1 MTDPEPVIDAVRRAG
16 YRRAEIN
23 RRPFR
28 SGSLNRE
35 IRFS

>member
-1 MTDPEPVIDAVRRAG
+1 VIAAVRRAG

-28 SGSLNRE
+28 SGSLNDA
-35 IRFS
+35 IGVS